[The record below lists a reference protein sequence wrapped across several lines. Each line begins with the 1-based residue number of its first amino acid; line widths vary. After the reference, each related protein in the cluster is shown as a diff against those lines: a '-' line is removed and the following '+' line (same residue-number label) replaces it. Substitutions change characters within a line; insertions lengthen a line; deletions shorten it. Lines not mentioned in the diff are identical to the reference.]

1 VAMVSEEAAAWLK
14 VQFDL
19 IGGSTFRI
27 QEILLFCSLEE
38 RSPMI
43 NGWQLNGHLAIP
55 ASLRMSGPNST
66 PRGS

>member
-1 VAMVSEEAAAWLK
+1 MVSEEAAAWLK

-19 IGGSTFRI
+19 IESSTFRI
-27 QEILLFCSLEE
+27 QGILLFCSLEE

-43 NGWQLNGHLAIP
+43 NGWQLDGYLAIP